1 MEIPLICPVCEKPAE
16 YLERYYDRHGIY
28 SGRACS
34 EQCSQKLPGQ
44 GIMRDYE
51 ADEPIEEDGFT
62 ILELLAAILCIVIL
76 VFTILLL
83 WKLFL
88 WLIA

>member
-1 MEIPLICPVCEKPAE
+1 
-16 YLERYYDRHGIY
+16 
-28 SGRACS
+28 
-34 EQCSQKLPGQ
+34 
-44 GIMRDYE
+44 MRDYE